1 MSLRSDERLAARAR
15 DGDERAFAAIF
26 RRYHQALY
34 RFCAGILS
42 DPDDA
47 QDALQNTM
55 VKALRALPG
64 EEREIRL
71 KPWLY
76 RIAHNESIDLMRR
89 RRAGEEVDPEAL
101 AGGAGPE
108 ERAEARERLR
118 RLLADLDELP
128 ERQRSAL
135 VMRELSGLGFEEI
148 AAAFETS
155 PAVAR
160 QTVYEARM
168 SLRQIA
174 EGREMSCDDVRRA
187 LSDGDRRVLRRKD
200 IRAHLRSCASCER
213 FGAEMAGRREDFA
226 ALAPLPAVAAAG
238 ILGGVLGGAGG
249 TGAAGGAGAAAGG
262 TTAGALGS
270 GAAAGTFASSAAVK
284 VAATVAVTAALG
296 TAAADRSGLVEIG
309 GGGGT
314 QPVRATENGSPSGA
328 GVGGGASARSGP
340 GKTHRQRGHDRRRKG
355 RRTPGRAAAGAPPAS
370 LAPGSGAPP
379 ASPPPAD
386 AAHGSPGSAAG
397 GAPQGHGRGG
407 GRAAGKGR
415 ASHGKPAH
423 PTHQAKPPH
432 PDHPAKPPPPPQA
445 TKPEKGGPAAGSNV
459 QNREE
464 GADAPDT
471 QPLNPSK

>member
-1 MSLRSDERLAARAR
+1 MSLRSDERLAARAK

-42 DPDDA
+42 NPDDA

-76 RIAHNESIDLMRR
+76 RIAHNESIDLIRR
-89 RRAGEEVDPEAL
+89 RRASEDVDPEML

-128 ERQRSAL
+128 ERQRAAL

-155 PAVAR
+155 PEVAR

-200 IRAHLRSCASCER
+200 IRAHLRSCESCDR

-249 TGAAGGAGAAAGG
+249 AGAAAGGAGAAAGG
-262 TTAGALGS
+262 TAAGALGS
-270 GAAAGTFASSAAVK
+270 SAAAGTFASSAALK
-284 VAATVAVTAALG
+284 VGATVAVAAALG

-309 GGGGT
+309 GGGGA
-314 QPVRATENGSPSGA
+314 QPVRATEDGSFSGA
-328 GVGGGASARSGP
+328 AVGGGASARSGP
-340 GKTHRQRGHDRRRKG
+340 GGTHGLRGHKRRNG
-355 RRTPGRAAAGAPPAS
+355 RGRHTPGGPADGAPPAS
-370 LAPGSGAPP
+370 LAPGPGAPP
-379 ASPPPAD
+379 ETPHPAD
-386 AAHGSPGSAAG
+386 AAHGSPASAAG
-397 GAPQGHGRGG
+397 GAAHGRGKG
-407 GRAAGKGR
+407 SGRAAGKGR
-415 ASHGKPAH
+415 SSHGKPS
-423 PTHQAKPPH
+423 
-432 PDHPAKPPPPPQA
+432 HPARRSRRTPTIRPRPPTRRRRRSRRRAARRQDQTSRA
-445 TKPEKGGPAAGSNV
+445 VKKGLTRPIHH
-459 QNREE
+459 R
-464 GADAPDT
+464 
-471 QPLNPSK
+471 